1 MLMTKEVITVIT
13 KMWIVRHAKDNGYS
27 RPETL
32 KTFSDVV
39 NIPRKGDILKFR
51 GPYEYGQQ
59 TVTHVVWE
67 ESPVGDGFHEVTV
80 YTRDTESRD
89 YEY

>member
-1 MLMTKEVITVIT
+1 MITA
-13 KMWIVRHAKDNGYS
+13 MWIIRQAKDTQGRS

-32 KTFSDVV
+32 RTFNDVTD
-39 NIPRKGDILKFR
+39 IPRKGDILEFK
-51 GPYEYGQQ
+51 GYEVGQQ

-80 YTRDTESRD
+80 YTRDTEIRD